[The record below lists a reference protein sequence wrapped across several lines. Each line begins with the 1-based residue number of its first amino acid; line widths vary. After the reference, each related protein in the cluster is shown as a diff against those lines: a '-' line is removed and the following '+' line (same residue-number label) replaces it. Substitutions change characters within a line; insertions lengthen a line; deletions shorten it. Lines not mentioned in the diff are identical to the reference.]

1 MTRKLLSI
9 GLLVFVTSAGLL
21 AFAPVASAHHPEIS
35 AQISCGETG
44 TVVVSFVATSWTTPE
59 ADRRVNSSVAVD
71 IVVAGVTTRITT
83 GAFTVGDGYRFG
95 GTATLA
101 RPTAGVVVRAT
112 ALAAFGPQGEY
123 GSQGASR
130 ETTVLALPMCPDGAT
145 TTAASGTSTTESTPA
160 ATPATAPA
168 PTTTTVAGELLV
180 ATSSMVVTAP
190 TTTTTSTVTAPPVV
204 EAATVR
210 AADPVVTASRLPET
224 GSHHPARLVGLALGM
239 IGLGLGSCALA
250 RRPAPG
256 RPR

>member
-21 AFAPVASAHHPEIS
+21 AFAPGASAHHPEIS

-112 ALAAFGPQGEY
+112 ALAAFGPHGEY

-130 ETTVLALPMCPDGAT
+130 ETTVLALPMCPPDRAT

-160 ATPATAPA
+160 ATPV

-210 AADPVVTASRLPET
+210 AAAPVVTASRLPET